1 MDRSLPL
8 GNAISLTT
16 FDFHCLSLYDL
27 WALKCNVFQG
37 SFQGPSLLIIWAI
50 FAKWWDL
57 LDLSKKKKAFGY
69 GLYMP

>member
-27 WALKCNVFQG
+27 WDPKAHTTLDFLLGGKPKVGGVMDQLFQKIIDFNR
-37 SFQGPSLLIIWAI
+37 FQP
-50 FAKWWDL
+50 K
-57 LDLSKKKKAFGY
+57 
-69 GLYMP
+69 M